1 MRAPTSLAY
10 LLARAADSI
19 SDTSL
24 VPRHERQDLLSS
36 LRAAMGTPR
45 PAHLPRLEQLSPV
58 GEHESERRLLAALSE
73 LLAVL
78 QNTNPADRVS
88 ISKVLDTLITG
99 MEADLAGFPDENAG
113 SIGTLPDEDALNR
126 YTYLVAGCVGEFWT
140 EMMCL
145 HTEAMHDADREALV
159 KLGVQFGKALQMV
172 NILRDCPRDLRIGR
186 CYLPQTLLDNAGVT
200 IGDLLQADQSA
211 RARPIIRTLTE
222 KALDDF
228 RAAVEYVML
237 IPPHC
242 RRLRLACI
250 WPLAI
255 GLETLLAHSGNPH
268 WLDPGRITKI
278 PRSRVYRILLLS
290 IIRVRSDRAVGKWMN
305 RYIMEIE
312 TALTKPF
319 GADDCRQD
327 AGRLA

>member
-24 VPRHERQDLLSS
+24 IPCHERQGLLSS
-36 LRAAMGTPR
+36 LRAAIGTASHAR
-45 PAHLPRLEQLSPV
+45 LPPLDQLSPA
-58 GEHESERRLLAALSE
+58 GEHESERRLLAALPE

-78 QNTNPADRVS
+78 QNANPADRAS
-88 ISKVLDTLITG
+88 ISKVLDILITG
-99 MEADLAGFPDENAG
+99 MEADLAAFPDKNSG
-113 SIGTLPDEDALNR
+113 CIGTLPDEEALDR

-140 EMMCL
+140 ETMCR
-145 HTEAMHDADREALV
+145 HAEAMHGADRNRLI

-186 CYLPQTLLDNAGVT
+186 CYLPQTLLGNAGFAA
-200 IGDLLQADQSA
+200 GDLLQADRSA
-211 RARPIIRTLTE
+211 RVQPVIRTMTE

-255 GLETLLAHSGNPH
+255 GLETLLAHSTNPH
-268 WLDPGRITKI
+268 RLDPDRITKI
-278 PRSRVYRILLLS
+278 PRSRVYCILLLS
-290 IIRVRSDRAVGKWMN
+290 MTRVASDQAVRKWMN
-305 RYIMEIE
+305 RYFMEIE
-312 TALTKPF
+312 TALTQPF
-319 GADDCRQD
+319 GTDDCRQD
-327 AGRLA
+327 AGGLA